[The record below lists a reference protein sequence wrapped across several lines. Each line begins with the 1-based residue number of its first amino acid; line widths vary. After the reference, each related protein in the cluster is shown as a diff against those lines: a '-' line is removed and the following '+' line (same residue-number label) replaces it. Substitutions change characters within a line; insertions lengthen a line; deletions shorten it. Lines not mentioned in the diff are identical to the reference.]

1 MFHNLYFCYKDFKK
15 LHNSPPQKFY
25 SYKLP
30 NKSKKNDQVEKTIFS
45 VKQLPGLEPLAFDV
59 SSNCVTLA
67 PSKQT
72 SIGLEFINSQVTVSC
87 ATSVNKVVNVK
98 KIVHGFSS
106 TAYRKRKN
114 TIEISSDLE
123 TLH

>member
-1 MFHNLYFCYKDFKK
+1 MLKRF
-15 LHNSPPQKFY
+15 QKNYTTPRLKNFIRT
-25 SYKLP
+25 SYQI
-30 NKSKKNDQVEKTIFS
+30 SRKKNDQVEKTIFS

-72 SIGLEFINSQVTVSC
+72 SIGLEFINSQVTVPC